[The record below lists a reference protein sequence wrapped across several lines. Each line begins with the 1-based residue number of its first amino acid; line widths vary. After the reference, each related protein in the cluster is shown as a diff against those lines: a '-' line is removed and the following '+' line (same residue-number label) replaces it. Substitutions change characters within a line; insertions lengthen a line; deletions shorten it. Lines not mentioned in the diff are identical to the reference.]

1 MAWFIAKL
9 VGYEKENALWLI
21 YNWVWFEKET
31 IHQVTLLQCQGSHGT
46 GKTGNLV
53 LTFSRQ
59 GKHREF
65 CCNTGKIIETQEKY
79 FWLYLLLQKAC
90 FPSYISLFF
99 CLPLLGIL
107 SSFRWLFL
115 ILFLPVYLLFYFL
128 SISHWLQVSTKLIWT
143 VLKTNWNNVIWN
155 MYIQEFFK
163 M

>member
-1 MAWFIAKL
+1 MYYSVQRTCGSNGFVRMLKFS
-9 VGYEKENALWLI
+9 AL
-21 YNWVWFEKET
+21 Y
-31 IHQVTLLQCQGSHGT
+31 QSCTLRQGGHATGKT

-65 CCNTGKIIETQEKY
+65 CCNTGKTIETQGKY

-90 FPSYISLFF
+90 FPSHILNFF
-99 CLPLLGIL
+99 CLALLGIL

-115 ILFLPVYLLFYFL
+115 TLFLPVYLLSYFL
-128 SISHWLQVSTKLIWT
+128 SISHWLQVSTKLIWA